1 MLALSR
7 ACVAVGRNFGEIG
20 SLYRVADVSGAR
32 AVIDAEIESIRTM
45 RHALLWAQAR
55 SPCALF
61 VNAVTQ
67 DEFTIDVIVETGPR
81 EFVVF
86 DTT

>member
-1 MLALSR
+1 M
-7 ACVAVGRNFGEIG
+7 FD
-20 SLYRVADVSGAR
+20 AD
-32 AVIDAEIESIRTM
+32 IDSIRTM
-45 RHALLWAQAR
+45 RHALRWAEAR
-55 SPCALF
+55 SPRALF